1 MIRIAIDGPGGA
13 GKSTVA
19 KAVAK
24 RLDILYVDTGALYR
38 TVGLYVRRLEIDPK
52 DAKAVGESLG
62 GLNIE
67 VKYENGAQY
76 VYLNGENPGTL
87 SALPRCLCTHPW
99 YRRSPQYEHSSLR
112 HRRILRERI
121 A

>member
-1 MIRIAIDGPGGA
+1 MIKIAIDGPGGA

-38 TVGLYVRRLEIDPK
+38 TVGLYVRRLDIDPR
-52 DAKAVGESLG
+52 DNEGVSASLS

-67 VKYENGAQY
+67 VKYENKK
-76 VYLNGENPGTL
+76 TRL
-87 SALPRCLCTHPW
+87 SKWWIKTN
-99 YRRSPQYEHSSLR
+99 SK
-112 HRRILRERI
+112 
-121 A
+121 